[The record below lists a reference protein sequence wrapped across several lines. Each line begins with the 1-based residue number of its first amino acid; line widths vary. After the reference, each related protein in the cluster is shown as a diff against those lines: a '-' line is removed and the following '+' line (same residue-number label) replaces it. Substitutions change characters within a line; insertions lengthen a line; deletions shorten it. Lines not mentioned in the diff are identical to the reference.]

1 MSNDEHKAAPFVTSW
16 SVPAAGLTE
25 DPQRLQILIM
35 AHLLARARWQVQQPR
50 PGKANEAEARI
61 SFSPAKLI
69 APCGQ

>member
-1 MSNDEHKAAPFVTSW
+1 MPDDDKVQPLVTSW
-16 SVPAAGLTE
+16 SIPAAGLTA

-35 AHLLARARWQVQQPR
+35 VHLLARARWQVQQPR